1 MASTILVNVKGGGS
15 VAQTGIAVG
24 FNSLH
29 GKQIFAVGSVG
40 FLRMI
45 VVPNILCHVLVFFS
59 FYVLI
64 CDY

>member
-29 GKQIFAVGSVG
+29 GKPTRG

>member
-15 VAQTGIAVG
+15 MAQTGIAVG

-29 GKQIFAVGSVG
+29 GKPMQG

-45 VVPNILCHVLVFFS
+45 VVPNILYHVLVFFS

-64 CDY
+64 